1 MSKTISYEDYLK
13 EYGSLTYT
21 NVGVSML
28 PLLKQ
33 GRDLF
38 TVEKKSDKRCKKGD
52 VVLYHRPPD
61 QYVLHRVIDVLP
73 DSYVILGDNCIAREY
88 GITDAD
94 ILGVMISFVRKGRSF
109 SIQDRRYRIY
119 SALILHTIP
128 FRIFCKKSA
137 IRIKHSLKRIPR
149 KTEQ

>member
-94 ILGVMISFVRKGRSF
+94 ILGVMTRFTRKGKSHTVSDRS
-109 SIQDRRYRIY
+109 YRIY
-119 SALILHTIP
+119 TSLILHTIP
-128 FRIFCKKSA
+128 FRVFCKKSA
-137 IRIKHSLKRIPR
+137 IRVKHSLKRILR
-149 KTEQ
+149 KTE